1 MDVVESLLEL
11 PFLRSVPGSGAGA
24 GPDLRVVIAVL
35 PAVVGLVRDGR
46 VAAVEAGCLAGAIA
60 DVAVE

>member
-1 MDVVESLLEL
+1 MDVVESLPEVPL
-11 PFLRSVPGSGAGA
+11 LRGVPGSGAGA

-46 VAAVEAGCLAGAIA
+46 VAAIEAGCLRGAVA